1 VPALNRP
8 VRIIVL
14 GDSTA
19 EATGAGL
26 AEWAALNPTVAKV
39 TVMAAPGCG
48 FIRAGTPIPDP
59 GRDATAQCNGVL
71 DHDLPDAL
79 AQLAPDVVMM
89 MTTIA
94 DVAPR
99 VFDPSVGPLS
109 PVDLDF
115 VERARIDYL
124 AVTNLILANSSAH
137 VVWIK
142 PPLTNA
148 YWMDIDSE
156 ARDPVVHSA
165 MEVVMADVVTAYP
178 ARVALLD
185 LRTWLEDQGLD
196 QDQSIRPDGIHFG
209 LDGSLD
215 VATRWLGPEL
225 VIEAT
230 RTTRAGL
237 QRMTNGS
244 GIGSSE
250 VRSQTVLVR
259 V

>member
-1 VPALNRP
+1 
-8 VRIIVL
+8 
-14 GDSTA
+14 
-19 EATGAGL
+19 
-26 AEWAALNPTVAKV
+26 
-39 TVMAAPGCG
+39 VMAAPGCG
-48 FIRAGTPIPDP
+48 FIRAGTPIPDLSP
-59 GRDATAQCNGVL
+59 DGRAYCDGVL
-71 DHDLPDAL
+71 DHDLPEAL
-79 AQLAPDVVMM
+79 HQLAPDVIMM
-89 MTTIA
+89 MTTIP
-94 DVAPR
+94 DIAPR

-115 VERARIDYL
+115 VEQARIDYL
-124 AVTNLILANSSAH
+124 AITNLILTNSSAH
-137 VVWIK
+137 IVWIN
-142 PPLTNA
+142 PPLIDP

-165 MEVVMADVVTAYP
+165 MEVVMGELVTAYP
-178 ARVALLD
+178 DRVALLD
-185 LRTWLEDQGLD
+185 LRTWLEQQGLD
-196 QDQSIRPDGIHFG
+196 QDHSIRPDGIHFG
-209 LDGSLD
+209 LDGSLE
-215 VATRWLGPEL
+215 VAKRWLGPAL